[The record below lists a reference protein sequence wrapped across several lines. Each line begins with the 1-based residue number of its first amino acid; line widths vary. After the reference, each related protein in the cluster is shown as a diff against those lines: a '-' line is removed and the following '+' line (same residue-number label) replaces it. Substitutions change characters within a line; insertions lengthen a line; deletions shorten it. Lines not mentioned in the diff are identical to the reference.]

1 MKALIFIFSLVISVS
16 AFAQVSS
23 ENLDYR
29 KQAIAAAKVL
39 NNFNWGSSGDETF
52 EIIKEDYLDSEFNSS
67 GTYTVRLFLLNKKTK
82 EKTDGGKDFEVYVYG
97 GAVLSVKVDC
107 RLCG

>member
-1 MKALIFIFSLVISVS
+1 MKALIFVLSMLISVG

-29 KQAIAAAKVL
+29 KQAIAAATVM
-39 NNFNWGSSGDETF
+39 NNFNWGSAGDETF
-52 EIIKEDYLDSEFNSS
+52 EIIKEDYVDSELNSS
-67 GTYTVRLFLLNKKTK
+67 GTYTVRLYLLDKKTK
-82 EKTDGGKDFEVYVYG
+82 EKSDGGKDFEVYIYG
-97 GAVLSVKVDC
+97 GAVLSVKINC